1 MVLIL
6 FLLLFFTGPETTAAK
21 EDYRYAVLNVKINGQ
36 TKNATGILDFEEC
49 GYEAYKKV
57 AFAFELHANETHVLE
72 CTLIWN
78 FTRFERS
85 PLEKD
90 AKEGKLYFIVDKRD
104 HEEGI
109 CEKERNESVR
119 EVLADFGKC
128 LGNSRICHDLEHVSA
143 LCDKFKTDKDCLGDT
158 TSTTR
163 TTTTTSTSTS
173 TETPCPAPKRL
184 IGGRCCDFGIDGQK
198 NICCPTDSFSV
209 KLPGI
214 ERMCCKDKTSCCPKG
229 MTTTGHFKNGVATCC
244 QNGYTY
250 NERERRCCLPLFPF
264 KVHSTCCPED
274 TKFRSYWN
282 GKSICCP
289 PLVQGSSQP
298 ADKTKCCPP
307 GYRYG
312 EQTRKCVKSVTFE
325 HGTISFEELKKKCAS
340 EGEGGVPI
348 KWNESSSHDNLDE
361 KESGKSYE
369 IHKVGCKVDTV
380 NSIYW

>member
-128 LGNSRICHDLEHVSA
+128 LGNSRICHDLEHV
-143 LCDKFKTDKDCLGDT
+143 
-158 TSTTR
+158 
-163 TTTTTSTSTS
+163 
-173 TETPCPAPKRL
+173 
-184 IGGRCCDFGIDGQK
+184 
-198 NICCPTDSFSV
+198 
-209 KLPGI
+209 
-214 ERMCCKDKTSCCPKG
+214 
-229 MTTTGHFKNGVATCC
+229 
-244 QNGYTY
+244 
-250 NERERRCCLPLFPF
+250 
-264 KVHSTCCPED
+264 
-274 TKFRSYWN
+274 
-282 GKSICCP
+282 
-289 PLVQGSSQP
+289 
-298 ADKTKCCPP
+298 
-307 GYRYG
+307 
-312 EQTRKCVKSVTFE
+312 E